1 MPTAESHRG
10 GEETMVQLH
19 AAHIL
24 YVSYVLLHMCLY
36 VNFAKFCPCP
46 PVKTVCACRRTS
58 AALHWTGFV
67 FRVSGNFSLRVYTHF
82 GVYSYHYLPSVPF
95 RRQPFATNLPSMAA
109 PAALPAR
116 TLFQVLASSADPDI
130 EERW

>member
-1 MPTAESHRG
+1 
-10 GEETMVQLH
+10 MVTLH

-24 YVSYVLLHMCLY
+24 YVSYVLVHMCLY

-67 FRVSGNFSLRVYTHF
+67 FRVTHPT
-82 GVYSYHYLPSVPF
+82 LPGDVCA
-95 RRQPFATNLPSMAA
+95 ATPLDS
-109 PAALPAR
+109 
-116 TLFQVLASSADPDI
+116 
-130 EERW
+130 

>member
-1 MPTAESHRG
+1 
-10 GEETMVQLH
+10 MVTLH

-46 PVKTVCACRRTS
+46 PVKTVCACRRTR

-67 FRVSGNFSLRVYTHF
+67 FRVSGNLSLRVYTHF

-95 RRQPFATNLPSMAA
+95 LS
-109 PAALPAR
+109 L
-116 TLFQVLASSADPDI
+116 I
-130 EERW
+130 HI